1 MFDDEVAARIRD
13 DRERDGFLF
22 PHYGRYCFAGVPAT
36 LGGVLGVDLPG
47 DPLPDGAVADVP
59 GLAGTA
65 PGDDAGYDRVC
76 HVLVDG
82 FGYEQWRR
90 EVAADRAPEW
100 LADLAETA
108 RVTPLTSVYPSETAA
123 AITTVHTGRTPAE
136 HGVIGWDVYH
146 PDADRVV
153 QTLPFTAKSG
163 DPADEAYGVDAG
175 DLFAGGS
182 IYDTLADAGV
192 DSVTVQPTKAA
203 TGAYSAH
210 ALAGA
215 DSRGYEDLDGFRSL
229 LTEAMA
235 ESAPGTYCYA
245 YLSDVDGAAHAA
257 GTDSDRY
264 RETLAAVSEA
274 VATALSGVPDEV
286 AESTLLVVT
295 ADHGHVDTDPETN
308 VDLWEHDF
316 LTERMRRYETGAP
329 AGYPLAGGDGGDGGD
344 AGDDG
349 HGGDAGNGEHGGD
362 AAGDPLPPVGGAR
375 NVHLHLRPG
384 MTEEVVDYLDRTFDG
399 RAFTREEAFDRGLFG
414 NRAVSDRLRRR
425 CGDVV
430 FVHRQR
436 AVWRGD
442 EPGKLGY
449 VGWHGGLTS
458 AEMLT
463 PFAAAPLSDVV

>member
-13 DRERDGFLF
+13 DHERDGYLF
-22 PHYGRYCFAGVPAT
+22 PDYGRYCFAGVPAT

-47 DPLPDGAVADVP
+47 DPLPDDVVADVP
-59 GLAGTA
+59 GVAGAA
-65 PGDDAGYDRVC
+65 PRDDADYDRVC

-82 FGYEQWRR
+82 LGYEQWRR
-90 EVAADRAPEW
+90 EVAAGRAPDW

-108 RVTPLTSVYPSETAA
+108 GVTPLTSVYPSETAA

-136 HGVIGWDVYH
+136 HGMIGWDMYLPEV
-146 PDADRVV
+146 DRVV

-163 DPADEAYGVDAG
+163 ESADEAYGVDPA

-182 IYDTLADAGV
+182 IYETLAAEDI

-229 LTEAMA
+229 LTEALT
-235 ESAPGTYCYA
+235 ESGPGTYCYA
-245 YLSDVDGAAHAA
+245 YLSDVDGAAHEA
-257 GTDSDRY
+257 GTESDHY
-264 RETLAAVSEA
+264 RKTLQAVSDA
-274 VATALSGVPDEV
+274 VSTALAGIPEEV
-286 AESTLLVVT
+286 AESTLFVLT

-308 VDLWEHDF
+308 VDIWEHDF

-329 AGYPLAGGDGGDGGD
+329 EGYPLAGTAEGGDGHD
-344 AGDDG
+344 AGGDDR
-349 HGGDAGNGEHGGD
+349 
-362 AAGDPLPPVGGAR
+362 AASGDPLPPVGGAR

-384 MTEEVVDYLDRTFDG
+384 TTEEAIEHLDRTFDG
-399 RAFTREEAFDRGLFG
+399 RAFTREEALDRGLFG
-414 NRAVSDRLRRR
+414 DRDASDRFRRR

-430 FVHRQR
+430 FVHRR
-436 AVWRGD
+436 KAVWRGD

-449 VGWHGGLTS
+449 VGWHGGLTPE
-458 AEMLT
+458 EMLT
-463 PFAAAPLSDVV
+463 PFAAAPLSDVI

>member
-1 MFDDEVAARIRD
+1 MFDDEVAAAIRD
-13 DRERDGFLF
+13 DRERDGYLF
-22 PHYGRYCFAGVPAT
+22 PDYGRYCFAGVPAT
-36 LGGVLGVDLPG
+36 LGGMLGVDLPG

-65 PGDDAGYDRVC
+65 PDDDADYDRVC

-100 LADLAETA
+100 FAALAEA
-108 RVTPLTSVYPSETAA
+108 AGVTPLTSVYPSETAA

-136 HGVIGWDVYH
+136 HGMIGWDAYL

-153 QTLPFTAKSG
+153 QALPFTAKSG
-163 DPADEAYGVDAG
+163 EGAAEAYGVDAA

-182 IYDTLADAGV
+182 IYEPLAAEGV

-215 DSRGYEDLDGFRSL
+215 DARGYEDLDGFRSL
-229 LTEAMA
+229 LTEALS
-235 ESAPGTYCYA
+235 ESDPGTYCYA
-245 YLSDVDGAAHAA
+245 YLSDVDGAAHEA
-257 GTDSDRY
+257 GTESAHY

-274 VATALSGVPDEV
+274 VSTALSGVPEAV
-286 AESTLLVVT
+286 AESTLLVLT

-329 AGYPLAGGDGGDGGD
+329 AGYPLTGNDDGGDD
-344 AGDDG
+344 AD
-349 HGGDAGNGEHGGD
+349 
-362 AAGDPLPPVGGAR
+362 AGDPLPPVGGAR

-384 MTEEVVDYLDRTFDG
+384 TTDEVIDYLDRTFDG
-399 RAFTREEAFDRGLFG
+399 RAFAREDALDRGLFG
-414 NRAVSDRLRRR
+414 DREPADRFRRR

-430 FVHRQR
+430 FVHRR
-436 AVWRGD
+436 KAVWRGD

-449 VGWHGGLTS
+449 VGWHGGLTPE
-458 AEMLT
+458 EMLT
-463 PFAAAPLSDVV
+463 PFAAAPLSDVI

>member
-1 MFDDEVAARIRD
+1 MFDDEIAARIRD
-13 DRERDGFLF
+13 DRERDGYLF
-22 PHYGRYCFAGVPAT
+22 PDYGRYCFAGVPAT

-47 DPLPDGAVADVP
+47 DPLPDGVVADVP

-65 PGDDAGYDRVC
+65 PGDDADYDRVC

-90 EVAADRAPEW
+90 EVAADRAPAW

-108 RVTPLTSVYPSETAA
+108 RVRPLTSVYPSETAA
-123 AITTVHTGRTPAE
+123 AITTVHTGRTPVE
-136 HGVIGWDVYH
+136 HGVIGWDMYLPEV
-146 PDADRVV
+146 DRVI
-153 QTLPFTAKSG
+153 QTLPFTTKSG
-163 DPADEAYGVDAG
+163 EAADEASGVDAA

-182 IYDTLADAGV
+182 VYETLAAEGI

-229 LTEAMA
+229 LTEAVA
-235 ESAPGTYCYA
+235 DSDPGTYCYA
-245 YLSDVDGAAHAA
+245 YLSDVDGAAHEA
-257 GTDSDRY
+257 GTDSAHY
-264 RETLAAVSEA
+264 RETLTAVAEA
-274 VATALSGVPDEV
+274 VEAALSAVPEDV
-286 AESTLLVVT
+286 AASTLFVLT
-295 ADHGHVDTDPETN
+295 ADHGHVDTDHETN
-308 VDLWEHDF
+308 VDLWAHEY

-329 AGYPLAGGDGGDGGD
+329 PEYPLAGGGGDEDRDWNG
-344 AGDDG
+344 AGDG
-349 HGGDAGNGEHGGD
+349 
-362 AAGDPLPPVGGAR
+362 GDPLPPVGGAR

-384 MTEEVVDYLDRTFDG
+384 TTEEVIDYLDRTFDG

-414 NRAVSDRLRRR
+414 DRGASDRFRRR

-430 FVHRQR
+430 FVHRR
-436 AVWRGD
+436 KAVWRGD
-442 EPGKLGY
+442 EPGKLDY
-449 VGWHGGLTS
+449 VGWHGGLTP

-463 PFAAAPLSDVV
+463 PFAAAPLSDVT

>member
-1 MFDDEVAARIRD
+1 MFDDEVAARVSD
-13 DRERDGFLF
+13 DREHDGYLF
-22 PHYGRYCFAGVPAT
+22 PDYGRYCFAGVPAT

-47 DPLPDGAVADVP
+47 DPLPDGVVADVP
-59 GLAGTA
+59 GVAGTA
-65 PGDDAGYDRVC
+65 PGDDADYDRVC

-90 EVAADRAPEW
+90 EVDADRAPEW
-100 LADLAETA
+100 IADLAETA

-153 QTLPFTAKSG
+153 QTLPFTTKSG
-163 DPADEAYGVDAG
+163 DPADEASGVDAG

-182 IYDTLADAGV
+182 IYETLAAEGI

-215 DSRGYEDLDGFRSL
+215 DSRGYEDIDGFRSL
-229 LTEAMA
+229 LTGVLS
-235 ESAPGTYCYA
+235 ESDPGTYCYA
-245 YLSDVDGAAHAA
+245 YLSDVDGAAHEA

-274 VATALSGVPDEV
+274 VETALSGVPQEV
-286 AESTLLVVT
+286 AESTLFVLT

-308 VDLWEHDF
+308 IDLWEHGF

-329 AGYPLAGGDGGDGGD
+329 AGYPLAGNGDGGDGE
-344 AGDDG
+344 AAPDDS
-349 HGGDAGNGEHGGD
+349 
-362 AAGDPLPPVGGAR
+362 DPLPPVGGAR

-384 MTEEVVDYLDRTFDG
+384 TTDEVLDYLDRTFDG

-414 NRAVSDRLRRR
+414 DRAVSDRLRRR

-430 FVHRQR
+430 FVHRRR
-436 AVWRGD
+436 AAWRGD
-442 EPGKLGY
+442 EPEKLGY
-449 VGWHGGLTS
+449 VGWHGGLTPE
-458 AEMLT
+458 EMLI

>member
-1 MFDDEVAARIRD
+1 MFDNEVAARIRD
-13 DRERDGFLF
+13 DRERDGYLL
-22 PHYGRYCFAGVPAT
+22 PDYGRYCFADVPAT

-47 DPLPDGAVADVP
+47 DPLPDDVVADVP

-65 PGDDAGYDRVC
+65 PRDDAEYDRVC

-90 EVAADRAPEW
+90 EVAAGRAPDW

-108 RVTPLTSVYPSETAA
+108 EVTPLTSVYPSETAA

-136 HGVIGWDVYH
+136 HGVIGWDMYLPEV
-146 PDADRVV
+146 DRVV

-163 DPADEAYGVDAG
+163 EPADEAYGVDAG

-182 IYDTLADAGV
+182 IYETLAAEDV

-229 LTEAMA
+229 LTEALT
-235 ESAPGTYCYA
+235 ESDPGTYCYA
-245 YLSDVDGAAHAA
+245 YLSDVDGAAHEA
-257 GTDSDRY
+257 GTESDHY
-264 RETLAAVSEA
+264 RGTLRAVSGA
-274 VATALSGVPDEV
+274 VSTALADVPDEV
-286 AESTLLVVT
+286 ADSTLFVLT

-308 VDLWEHDF
+308 VDIWEHEF
-316 LTERMRRYETGAP
+316 LTERMRRYGTGAP
-329 AGYPLAGGDGGDGGD
+329 EGYPLGGG
-344 AGDDG
+344 A
-349 HGGDAGNGEHGGD
+349 E
-362 AAGDPLPPVGGAR
+362 GDPVPPVGGAR

-384 MTEEVVDYLDRTFDG
+384 TTEEVIEYLDQTFEG
-399 RAFTREEAFDRGLFG
+399 RAFTREEALDRGLFG
-414 NRAVSDRLRRR
+414 DRGVSDRFRRR

-430 FVHRQR
+430 FVHRR
-436 AVWRGD
+436 KAVWRGD

-449 VGWHGGLTS
+449 TGWHGGLTS
-458 AEMLT
+458 EEMVT
-463 PFAAAPLSDVV
+463 PFAVAPLSDVI

>member
-1 MFDDEVAARIRD
+1 MFDDEVADRIRD
-13 DRERDGFLF
+13 DRERDGYLL
-22 PHYGRYCFAGVPAT
+22 PEYGRYCFAGVPAT

-47 DPLPDGAVADVP
+47 DPLPDGVIADVP
-59 GLAGTA
+59 GLDGTA
-65 PGDDAGYDRVC
+65 PDAAADYDRVC

-100 LADLAETA
+100 LADLAGTA

-153 QTLPFTAKSG
+153 QTLPFTTKSG
-163 DPADEAYGVDAG
+163 EPADEAYGVDAG

-182 IYDTLADAGV
+182 VYETLAVAGV

-229 LTEAMA
+229 LTEALA
-235 ESAPGTYCYA
+235 ESDPSTYCYA
-245 YLSDVDGAAHAA
+245 YLSDVDGAAHEA
-257 GTDSDRY
+257 GTESAHY

-274 VATALSGVPDEV
+274 VEAALSAVPEAV
-286 AESTLLVVT
+286 AESTLFVLT

-316 LTERMRRYETGAP
+316 LAERMRRYETGAP
-329 AGYPLAGGDGGDGGD
+329 AGYPLAEGDEDGDWKG
-344 AGDDG
+344 
-349 HGGDAGNGEHGGD
+349 
-362 AAGDPLPPVGGAR
+362 GDPLPPVGGAR

-384 MTEEVVDYLDRTFDG
+384 TTEAVVDYLERTFDG
-399 RAFTREEAFDRGLFG
+399 QAFTRGEAFDRGLFG
-414 NRAVSDRLRRR
+414 DRPVADRLRRR

-430 FVHRQR
+430 FVHRR
-436 AVWRGD
+436 KAVWRGD

-449 VGWHGGLTS
+449 VGWHGGLTP

>member
-1 MFDDEVAARIRD
+1 MFDDETAARIRD
-13 DRERDGFLF
+13 DRERDGYLF
-22 PHYGRYCFAGVPAT
+22 PDYGRYCFAGVPAT
-36 LGGVLGVDLPG
+36 LGGVLGADLPG
-47 DPLPDGAVADVP
+47 NPLPDAVVADVP
-59 GLAGTA
+59 GLAGTG
-65 PGDDAGYDRVC
+65 PDDDADYDRVC

-82 FGYEQWRR
+82 FGYEQWRC

-108 RVTPLTSVYPSETAA
+108 GVTPLTSVYPSETAA

-136 HGVIGWDVYH
+136 HGMIGWDAYL

-153 QTLPFTAKSG
+153 QTLPFTTKAGES
-163 DPADEAYGVDAG
+163 ADEASGVDAG

-182 IYDTLADAGV
+182 IYESMAAVGV

-215 DSRGYEDLDGFRSL
+215 DSHGYEDLDGFPSL
-229 LTEAMA
+229 LTETL
-235 ESAPGTYCYA
+235 SPSDPGTYCYA
-245 YLSDVDGAAHAA
+245 YLSDVDGAAHEA
-257 GTDSDRY
+257 GTHSDHY

-274 VATALSGVPDEV
+274 VATALSGVPDAV
-286 AESTLLVVT
+286 AESTLLVLT

-316 LTERMRRYETGAP
+316 LTERMRRYETAAP
-329 AGYPLAGGDGGDGGD
+329 AEYPLARGDSGDG
-344 AGDDG
+344 DD
-349 HGGDAGNGEHGGD
+349 D
-362 AAGDPLPPVGGAR
+362 AGDPLPPVGGAR

-384 MTEEVVDYLDRTFDG
+384 TTEEVVDYLDRTFDG
-399 RAFTREEAFDRGLFG
+399 RAFTREDALDRGLFG
-414 NRAVSDRLRRR
+414 DREGSDRFRRR

-430 FVHRQR
+430 FVHRR
-436 AVWRGD
+436 KAVWRGD

-449 VGWHGGLTS
+449 VGWHGGLTPE
-458 AEMLT
+458 EMLT
-463 PFAAAPLSDVV
+463 PFAAAPLSDVI

>member
-13 DRERDGFLF
+13 DRERDGYLF
-22 PHYGRYCFAGVPAT
+22 PDYGRYCFAGVPAT

-65 PGDDAGYDRVC
+65 PGDDADYDRVC

-82 FGYEQWRR
+82 FGYEQWHC
-90 EVAADRAPEW
+90 EVAADRAPGW

-123 AITTVHTGRTPAE
+123 AITTAHTGRTPAE

-146 PDADRVV
+146 QDADRVV
-153 QTLPFTAKSG
+153 QTLPFTTKSG
-163 DPADEAYGVDAG
+163 EPADEASGVDAG

-182 IYDTLADAGV
+182 IYETLAAAGV

-215 DSRGYEDLDGFRSL
+215 DSHGYEDLDGFRSL
-229 LTEAMA
+229 LTEALS
-235 ESAPGTYCYA
+235 ESDPDTYCYA
-245 YLSDVDGAAHAA
+245 YLSDVDGAAHEA

-274 VATALSGVPDEV
+274 VETALSGVPEEV
-286 AESTLLVVT
+286 AESTLLVLT

-329 AGYPLAGGDGGDGGD
+329 TEYPLARGDGGDSWDGDDDGDDD
-344 AGDDG
+344 AG
-349 HGGDAGNGEHGGD
+349 
-362 AAGDPLPPVGGAR
+362 AGDPLPPVGGAR

-384 MTEEVVDYLDRTFDG
+384 TTEEVIDYLDRTFDG
-399 RAFTREEAFDRGLFG
+399 RAFTREEALDRGLFG
-414 NRAVSDRLRRR
+414 NREVSDRLRRR

-430 FVHRQR
+430 FVHRR
-436 AVWRGD
+436 KAAWRGD

-449 VGWHGGLTS
+449 VGWHGGLTPE
-458 AEMLT
+458 EMLT